1 MAQWDKDPVL
11 SWLWLWL
18 QLWHR
23 FDPWPSHFE
32 MGTAKKKKSG
42 EEGKRSKELWIES
55 QKTVI

>member
-32 MGTAKKKKSG
+32 MGTAKKKKWGGG
-42 EEGKRSKELWIES
+42 EEIQRALD
-55 QKTVI
+55 